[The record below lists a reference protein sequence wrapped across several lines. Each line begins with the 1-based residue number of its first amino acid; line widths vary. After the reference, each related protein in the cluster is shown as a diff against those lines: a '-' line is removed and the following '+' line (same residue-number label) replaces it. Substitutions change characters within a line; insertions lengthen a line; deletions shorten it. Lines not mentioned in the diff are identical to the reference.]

1 MFEIVKA
8 GGPMMGPI
16 ILASI
21 IAAAI
26 VLERLWTLQTKRVL
40 PAELTDKV
48 WRWVEQ
54 GQIQDKHIAALEQ
67 NSPLGKVLAAGL
79 ANRHRDRAILKEA
92 IEDTGRHV
100 VHELERF
107 IGTLGMIASLSPLM
121 GLLGTVMGM
130 IRTFNAIASA
140 GIGNPTAL
148 AGGIAEALIT
158 TASGLAVAIPA
169 TISRSRPTASG
180 RTTGDSTPAGTSAM
194 PGRSPRGCWIVAR
207 CSALPSRS
215 TWRARWSAP
224 SSPAHCRAPPD
235 TTPSCVT
242 RAPVERGC
250 PTTWSSP
257 TGNRPAASS
266 RSPWVPRSWRTRRSR

>member
-8 GGPMMGPI
+8 GGFMMGPL

-21 IAAAI
+21 VAAAI
-26 VLERLWTLQTKRVL
+26 ILERLWTLQSKRVL

-107 IGTLGMIASLSPLM
+107 ISTLGMIASLSPLM
-121 GLLGTVMGM
+121 GLLGTVTGM
-130 IRTFNAIASA
+130 IRTFNAITTA
-140 GIGNPTAL
+140 GVGNPTAL
-148 AGGIAEALIT
+148 AGGIAEALIC
-158 TASGLAVAIPA
+158 TAA
-169 TISRSRPTASG
+169 G
-180 RTTGDSTPAGTSAM
+180 REGITPEEL
-194 PGRSPRGCWIVAR
+194 CK
-207 CSALPSRS
+207 RS
-215 TWRARWSAP
+215 TAKIQEALSAIGISILRHWP
-224 SSPAHCRAPPD
+224 CAFR
-235 TTPSCVT
+235 V
-242 RAPVERGC
+242 R
-250 PTTWSSP
+250 
-257 TGNRPAASS
+257 
-266 RSPWVPRSWRTRRSR
+266 